1 MYGETS
7 GQLRD
12 ALGVLLREHRIQ
24 HRLGGKGIHTVP
36 ESTTVAE
43 REELGK
49 QIRRYRQCV
58 LTWSLQ
64 AVRAANP
71 RINLE
76 GTTGRSR
83 GPAEELRY
91 RLTEALAAS
100 TANLATG
107 DELVAEQAFATVDS
121 WRQAARAAALG
132 EHDFAAG
139 VGYGRL
145 SEQQCM
151 TVLKDAADV
160 VRGLVALDRRYEGVP
175 GWEKLHNQGWV
186 GRAAEACRTPRARPS
201 RCRPRRIRRTR
212 LHRRP
217 TRLASRTTTPRRA
230 TDAGARRRHAGPVQ
244 PAASPRR
251 VPDAQSLRLVM
262 DSQRVVAHEAA
273 GRVTDVEP
281 GLAAKWTTRKGTYIK
296 LVHETRDLGGLLG
309 KGNAAGDG
317 PIAASRAQ
325 KLDLEPL
332 IDTKQLHQLDRLFTV
347 IDERVCAAVE
357 HGVKERLYFLRVS
370 VPGLDER
377 DGRLLRVTRR
387 KYIPITSPV
396 QTNLI
401 PIVRQELR
409 PEPIRR
415 HPPPGAAQGR
425 LDFEASINHRP
436 PPRGAPP
443 DVPSI

>member
-24 HRLGGKGIHTVP
+24 HRLGGKGIHTLP
-36 ESTTVAE
+36 ETTTVAE

-100 TANLATG
+100 TATLANG
-107 DELVAEQAFATVDS
+107 DELVDEQAFATVES
-121 WRQAARAAALG
+121 WRLVGRAAALG

-160 VRGLVALDRRYEGVP
+160 VRGLVALDRRYEGIP
-175 GWEKLHNQGWV
+175 GWEKLHNQGRL
-186 GRAAEACRTPRARPS
+186 GRAAEACA
-201 RCRPRRIRRTR
+201 
-212 LHRRP
+212 
-217 TRLASRTTTPRRA
+217 A
-230 TDAGARRRHAGPVQ
+230 HAGYDEPDYTVDRLGWQ
-244 PAASPRR
+244 PEPRLLDGPPMPGLAG
-251 VPDAQSLRLVM
+251 VMQAQYNLLLHLHEFPDAHSLRLVM
-262 DSQRVVAHEAA
+262 DSQRIVAHEAA
-273 GRVTDVEP
+273 DRITDVEP
-281 GLAAKWTTRKGTYIK
+281 NLAAKWTTRKETYIK

-317 PIAASRAQ
+317 SIAASRAQ
-325 KLDLEPL
+325 KLDREPL
-332 IDTKQLHQLDRLFTV
+332 IDTKQWHQLDRLFAR

-377 DGRLLRVTRR
+377 DGQLLRVTRR

-396 QTNLI
+396 QTNLV

-409 PEPIRR
+409 PEPARL
-415 HPPPGAAQGR
+415 HPPPGAAQSR
-425 LDFEASINHRP
+425 LDFEAAINHRP
-436 PPRGAPP
+436 SPRGALP
-443 DVPSI
+443 DVTSI